1 MVIGQSWEKAGDE
14 SVCSRGGEGVG
25 GGKVSGWLQK
35 EGWGLAVRA
44 ESRSPG
50 CLVVTWVAVLEV
62 RNVQLSVKVGLGACP
77 ERYKGKAKGAI
88 TSAGAERTT
97 KKCFMKDK
105 TSELGFGRINRRS
118 LCQESRKNI

>member
-1 MVIGQSWEKAGDE
+1 MQQ
-14 SVCSRGGEGVG
+14 RGGVG

-35 EGWGLAVRA
+35 EGWGLAVGA

-50 CLVVTWVAVLEV
+50 CLVVTWGAVLEV
-62 RNVQLSVKVGLGACP
+62 RNVQLSVNQTWALEHVPSAT
-77 ERYKGKAKGAI
+77 KAKTKGAI
-88 TSAGAERTT
+88 TSTGAERTT

-105 TSELGFGRINRRS
+105 TSELGFGRINRHS